1 MFQLDL
7 LNLLERLGISLQYAI
22 YLRMVILSFITL
34 GLACLCSEG
43 CKRYIAPVMYK
54 ITRKTNALWD
64 DYLLN
69 QQVIIAFSKIIPP
82 LIMYMFFPLIL
93 HNESAGYTERRVI
106 DFIIRLTGA
115 ITLGTII
122 HLMLV
127 FMTKAQQLIGQHEK
141 FQHHYIN
148 GLSQF
153 IKLLIIIVGSISVIA
168 VILNRSPLHF
178 IAGLGAAAT
187 VLMLIF
193 KDTILGLV
201 AGIQL
206 SANKMLRPGDWI
218 TFPKHNI
225 DGIIEQVSLTTV
237 KIRGFDNTIYTLPPY
252 TFITE
257 AFQNW
262 RGMTEYGAR
271 RVKRSF
277 CIDVNT
283 IRFLSPDEII
293 NLKEKYKIA
302 DDFSAK
308 MPIVNLTIY
317 RKFLEYYLSNKSI
330 VNKDFICMIRQLQ
343 PHSNG
348 IPIEFY
354 FFFSETSFVNYEH
367 LQADTLEYF
376 IAIMHDFGLCL
387 YQSPSGNDLRQI
399 LLKTDQNH

>member
-1 MFQLDL
+1 M
-7 LNLLERLGISLQYAI
+7 
-22 YLRMVILSFITL
+22 
-34 GLACLCSEG
+34 
-43 CKRYIAPVMYK
+43 IA
-54 ITRKTNALWD
+54 R
-64 DYLLN
+64 
-69 QQVIIAFSKIIPP
+69 
-82 LIMYMFFPLIL
+82 
-93 HNESAGYTERRVI
+93 
-106 DFIIRLTGA
+106 
-115 ITLGTII
+115 
-122 HLMLV
+122 
-127 FMTKAQQLIGQHEK
+127 
-141 FQHHYIN
+141 
-148 GLSQF
+148 
-153 IKLLIIIVGSISVIA
+153 
-168 VILNRSPLHF
+168 
-178 IAGLGAAAT
+178 
-187 VLMLIF
+187 
-193 KDTILGLV
+193 
-201 AGIQL
+201 
-206 SANKMLRPGDWI
+206 
-218 TFPKHNI
+218 PKHNI

-376 IAIMHDFGLCL
+376 IAIMYDFGLCL